1 MTTTSTPIFNKVKPA
16 SRSYFHGDNH
26 AVIGTLFALVGILL
40 TAQVWLVRL
49 LG

>member
-1 MTTTSTPIFNKVKPA
+1 MTTTTTPIFNKVKPA
-16 SRSYFHGDNH
+16 SRSYLHRDQ
-26 AVIGTLFALVGILL
+26 AVIGIVFTLVGILL

>member
-1 MTTTSTPIFNKVKPA
+1 MTTTTTPTFNKLKPA
-16 SRSYFHGDNH
+16 SRSYLHRDQ
-26 AVIGTLFALVGILL
+26 AVIGTLFALVGIAL

>member
-1 MTTTSTPIFNKVKPA
+1 MTTTITPIFDKDKPA
-16 SRSYFHGDNH
+16 SRSYLHRDNH

-40 TAQVWLVRL
+40 SAQFWLVRL